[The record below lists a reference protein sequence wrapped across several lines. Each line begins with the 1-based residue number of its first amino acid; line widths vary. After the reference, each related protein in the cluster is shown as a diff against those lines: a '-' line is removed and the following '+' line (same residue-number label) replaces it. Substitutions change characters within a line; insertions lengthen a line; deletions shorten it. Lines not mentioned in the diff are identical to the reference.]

1 MFFLSNA
8 FILDMVV
15 NLCGYIVKTAVW
27 SEILREVS
35 SSKSSQALGILLGR
49 ESIPLGLWVFA

>member
-1 MFFLSNA
+1 M
-8 FILDMVV
+8 
-15 NLCGYIVKTAVW
+15 CGYMVKIAVW

-49 ESIPLGLWVFA
+49 ESVPLGLWVFA